1 MTGGNMEK
9 KITHRVVIH
18 VEVEDGVYWPDDI
31 KSRTDMEALTNVLLQ
46 SLDHVHGADVKA
58 VSW

>member
-1 MTGGNMEK
+1 MEK
-9 KITHRVVIH
+9 KIMHRVVLH
-18 VEVEDGVYWPDDI
+18 VEVEDCVYWPSDT

-46 SLDHVHGADVKA
+46 SLDHIHGADVKA

>member
-1 MTGGNMEK
+1 MEK
-9 KITHRVVIH
+9 KIMHRVVLH
-18 VEVEDGVYWPDDI
+18 VEVEDGVYWPSDT

-46 SLDHVHGADVKA
+46 SLDHIHGADVKA